1 MLTVAKPD
9 SAPTSVEESTF
20 DTIEVLFKEARR
32 RERRRRL
39 KWLGAIVAVLAI
51 GGVVTG
57 ASMKAFGSPT
67 PHAAGAQL
75 SAAASTKSGIITCRG
90 NAVIEPRTF
99 IITCADANTQ
109 LTKTHWSSWTS
120 TGASGT
126 TTFAMNLC
134 TPYCAA
140 SPMSYFPNSHVTLS
154 APVATKKGK
163 LFSLMTVHYK
173 LHGQAK
179 TFRFSWK
186 GDPSF

>member
-1 MLTVAKPD
+1 MLSVAKPN
-9 SAPTSVEESTF
+9 SVPTSGEESTF
-20 DTIEVLFKEARR
+20 GTIEVLFKEARQ

-39 KWLGAIVAVLAI
+39 KWLGALLAMLAI

-57 ASMKAFGSPT
+57 ASMNAFGSSPS
-67 PHAAGAQL
+67 PSASASI
-75 SAAASTKSGIITCRG
+75 SAATSTKSGIVTCRG
-90 NAVIEPRTF
+90 NSVIEPRSF
-99 IITCADANTQ
+99 VITCADANTQ

-154 APVATKKGK
+154 APVVTKNGK
-163 LFSLMTVHYK
+163 LFSLLTVTYR
-173 LHGQAK
+173 LHGHAK
-179 TFRFSWK
+179 TYRFTWK